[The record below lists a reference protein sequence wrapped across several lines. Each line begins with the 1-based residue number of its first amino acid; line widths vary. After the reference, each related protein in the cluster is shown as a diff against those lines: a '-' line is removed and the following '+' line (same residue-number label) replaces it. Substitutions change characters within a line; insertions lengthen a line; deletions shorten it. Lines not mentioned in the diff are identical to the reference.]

1 MLWFQR
7 SFQIHLIRLLLKEE
21 VQKTNLFLEHF

>member
-1 MLWFQR
+1 MLWLQR

-21 VQKTNLFLEHF
+21 VQETNLFLEHF